1 MYDLIHKTNN
11 SQIYYE
17 ISYGK
22 NQEFEKMTLGE
33 FFQRNKIY
41 LPQVEER
48 IKGIGELDGNI
59 LWDTTLNPQTRQLIR
74 LTMSDLDT
82 ELDVVKIL
90 HGNNPDD
97 RKKFMEGYRVEKD
110 MLDT

>member
-1 MYDLIHKTNN
+1 
-11 SQIYYE
+11 
-17 ISYGK
+17 
-22 NQEFEKMTLGE
+22 MTLGE

>member
-1 MYDLIHKTNN
+1 MLLAYYTRFTTTRAERNGRK
-11 SQIYYE
+11 QIW
-17 ISYGK
+17 
-22 NQEFEKMTLGE
+22 
-33 FFQRNKIY
+33 
-41 LPQVEER
+41 
-48 IKGIGELDGNI
+48 NI